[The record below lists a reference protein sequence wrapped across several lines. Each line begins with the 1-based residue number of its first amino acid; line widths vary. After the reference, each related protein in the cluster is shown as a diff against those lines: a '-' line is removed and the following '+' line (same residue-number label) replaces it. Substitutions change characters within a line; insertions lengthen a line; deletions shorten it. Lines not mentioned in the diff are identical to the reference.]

1 MAHLVGGDEA
11 EPFISIQR
19 AKKRMPPAILGKIT
33 ASGFLDEC
41 QGSFTDM
48 AEFGEHLLFFADQ
61 LQVQRHGSIA
71 ADQALFDESKREV
84 KSLQERDGLRGML
97 QDAIGFGDNGA
108 LDTNK
113 VRDQLGGAPDAM
125 AMADFPMIRR
135 DGVGGAQQIPLS
147 ARELPDEGFE
157 VRHR

>member
-1 MAHLVGGDEA
+1 MGGDES
-11 EPFISIQR
+11 EPSIDVER
-19 AKKRMPPAILGKIT
+19 AKKWMTPTVLTEIAALSFLGK
-33 ASGFLDEC
+33 C
-41 QGSFTDM
+41 QAALADV
-48 AEFGEHLLFFADQ
+48 AEFSEHLLFFADQ
-61 LQVQRHGSIA
+61 LQVQRHGSVA

-84 KSLQERDGLRGML
+84 KSLQERDGFRGML
-97 QDAIGFGDNGA
+97 QDAVGFGDNGA
-108 LDTNK
+108 LDNNK

-157 VRHR
+157 VRHQ